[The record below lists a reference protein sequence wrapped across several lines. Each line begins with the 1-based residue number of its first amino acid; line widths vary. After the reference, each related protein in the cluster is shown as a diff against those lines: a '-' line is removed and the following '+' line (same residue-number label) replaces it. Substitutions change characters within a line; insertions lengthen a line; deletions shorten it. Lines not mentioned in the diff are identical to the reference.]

1 MMIKFP
7 VAVRYAVS
15 LAVCVVAS
23 SFTTAHAETI
33 RVEVNQAEILRLE
46 ADAQIVHIANP
57 AIADV
62 VVESPRLLFVVG
74 RAPGQTGLFILDANG
89 NEVINADLL
98 VTPNNSHEV
107 TLNRN
112 AVELT
117 YSCSPRCIATN
128 VSELSAA
135 GAGVAG
141 ATGGP
146 TQATS
151 VITDASTA
159 PATTTTENINV
170 TTDAIE

>member
-1 MMIKFP
+1 MMIKFA
-7 VAVRYAVS
+7 VAVRYAVG
-15 LAVCVVAS
+15 LALCMVATA
-23 SFTTAHAETI
+23 FTTANAETI

-89 NEVINADLL
+89 KEVVNADLL
-98 VTPNNSHEV
+98 VTPNNNHEV

-117 YSCSPRCIATN
+117 YSCSPRCVVTN
-128 VSELSAA
+128 VPELAAAGSSAAA
-135 GAGVAG
+135 GAASG
-141 ATGGP
+141 ATPANSVLSGAGDAGE
-146 TQATS
+146 TTATE
-151 VITDASTA
+151 
-159 PATTTTENINV
+159 P
-170 TTDAIE
+170 IE